1 MWAIPGMIHHPS
13 APSQHSPLPLDAIL
27 SRDASLPPSLLPQ
40 GTSSSLIPK
49 FFPWD
54 LAGWLGSLQAL
65 GGFGPMSHFLKSVK
79 QSNSTSL
86 DRSYLP
92 SLCHFS
98 VIWAEMSKLQNKAVQ
113 LASQDHSVLPSFE
126 TESSRSEDRQR
137 ASHWVRHAFLINHIW
152 LPW

>member
-1 MWAIPGMIHHPS
+1 MIHHPS
-13 APSQHSPLPLDAIL
+13 ALSRHSPLLLDAIP
-27 SRDASLPPSLLPQ
+27 SRDAFLPPSLLPH
-40 GTSSSLIPK
+40 GTSSILIPK

-65 GGFGPMSHFLKSVK
+65 GGFRPMSHFPKSVRW
-79 QSNSTSL
+79 SNSTSL
-86 DRSYLP
+86 DSSYLP
-92 SLCHFS
+92 SLCCFS
-98 VIWAEMSKLQNKAVQ
+98 IIWAAMSKLQNKAVQ

-137 ASHWVRHAFLINHIW
+137 ASYWVRHAFLINHIW